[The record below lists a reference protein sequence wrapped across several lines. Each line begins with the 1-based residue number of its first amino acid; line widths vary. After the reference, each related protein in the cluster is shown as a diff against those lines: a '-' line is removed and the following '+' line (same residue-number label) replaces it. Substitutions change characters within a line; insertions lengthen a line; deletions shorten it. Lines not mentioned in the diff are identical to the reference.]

1 MFWYVDPSHSQVGFK
16 VKHMMVSTVKGRLG
30 KLTGRIELDPEHPQ
44 DARLDL
50 AVDVAGIDTGDAKRD
65 AHLRSADFFDAERH
79 PTIAFRSTAVLRKS
93 DGRYVA
99 SGDLTIRGMTL
110 PASFDVELLGV
121 VEGMQ
126 GGRSLGGSA
135 TATID
140 RTAYGL
146 TWNMPVPSG
155 VLVSE
160 QVKIEVDVEAID
172 EASAKQRGL
181 AA

>member
-1 MFWYVDPSHSQVGFK
+1 MFWYIDPSHSQVGFK
-16 VKHMMVSTVKGRLG
+16 VKHMMVSTVRGRLG
-30 KLTGRIELDPEHPQ
+30 KLTGRIELDPERPEK
-44 DARLDL
+44 ARLDL

-65 AHLRSADFFDAERH
+65 GHLRSADFFDTERH
-79 PTIAFRSTAVLRKS
+79 PTITFTSTAIFPKS

-110 PASFDVELLGV
+110 PASFDIELLGV
-121 VEGMQ
+121 VDGMQ
-126 GGRSLGGSA
+126 GGRSLGASA
-135 TATID
+135 TAAID
-140 RTAYGL
+140 RTAFGL

-160 QVKIEVDVEAID
+160 QVKIEVEVEAID
-172 EASAKQRGL
+172 EATAKQRGL